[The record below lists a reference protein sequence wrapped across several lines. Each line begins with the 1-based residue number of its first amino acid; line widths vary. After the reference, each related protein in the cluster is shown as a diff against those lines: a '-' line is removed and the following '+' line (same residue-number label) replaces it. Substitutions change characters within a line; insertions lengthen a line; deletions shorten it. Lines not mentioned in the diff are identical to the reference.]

1 MSTVPLGEEQ
11 LGRRV
16 ALVLDLDGQPLTVL
30 AVLEELLADL
40 AAWEESDATDP
51 PQNRAPLRL
60 PAPLAGGVAL
70 AAVWRLRAGLTPS
83 QFLGPN
89 RARLRGPKGDECL
102 RLSAVVLAAMDI
114 ALLSATAQALGHPGL
129 DADVAA
135 LLNAH
140 ASQEDQPCGREHR
153 AEFIARLAAIA
164 GLLDLAPTEQSRL
177 LTARLT
183 AGRPRRDRALTE
195 ADQAA
200 YAHTVDRMIRMWSLG
215 CDLPWHLY

>member
-1 MSTVPLGEEQ
+1 MTSISQTQRQPGWRVVLVPDLGAQ
-11 LGRRV
+11 LL
-16 ALVLDLDGQPLTVL
+16 APL
-30 AVLEELLADL
+30 AVLEELMADL
-40 AAWEESDATDP
+40 AVWEDEDATDP
-51 PQNRAPLRL
+51 FRARQALWL
-60 PAPLAGGVAL
+60 PAPLAGRVAL

-153 AEFIARLAAIA
+153 AGFIARLAAIA

-183 AGRPRRDRALTE
+183 ARRARRDRALTE
-195 ADQAA
+195 AEQAA

>member
-1 MSTVPLGEEQ
+1 MTSIPQTQRQPGWRVVLVPDLGAQ
-11 LGRRV
+11 LLG
-16 ALVLDLDGQPLTVL
+16 PL
-30 AVLEELLADL
+30 AVLEELMADL
-40 AAWEESDATDP
+40 AVWEDEDATDP
-51 PQNRAPLRL
+51 FRARQALWL
-60 PAPLAGGVAL
+60 PAPLAGRVAL

-153 AEFIARLAAIA
+153 AGFIARLAAIA

-183 AGRPRRDRALTE
+183 ARRARRDRALTE
-195 ADQAA
+195 AEQAA